1 MRYFCS
7 IAFLLAMAGT
17 AAAQTFPTQPA
28 SSTVPTGIKRQIGFF
43 ASLNADCT
51 PNGDVQ
57 SRLAKAPT
65 NGTIE
70 LDDGP
75 GYPIYPMGNQRFIC
89 NSRQVMGVR
98 VMYTSKDGF
107 TGKDSFEAQFFTPSG
122 QEIVWKY
129 SVTVK

>member
-1 MRYFCS
+1 MRYLCS
-7 IAFLLAMAGT
+7 IAVLCAFAGT

-28 SSTVPTGIKRQIGFF
+28 SSTVPTGVKRQIGFF
-43 ASLNADCT
+43 ASVNADCS
-51 PNGDVQ
+51 PNGDIQ
-57 SRLAKAPT
+57 SRLTKQPV
-65 NGTIE
+65 NGTVE

-75 GYPIYPMGNQRFIC
+75 GYPFYAAGSQRYAC
-89 NSRQVMGVR
+89 SSRQVMGVR

-107 TGKDSFEAQFFTPSG
+107 TGKDSFETQFFTPSG